1 MTVQQAGEQSLF
13 ISAIR
18 STVCVFALVLAAVAV
33 SSGGA
38 LAQSNY
44 PNKPIRFVVPF
55 PPGGGAESTAR
66 LVAQKMSES
75 MGQPVIVETRAGAG
89 GNIGTEYVA
98 RAAPDGYTILLAT
111 NGMAIQ
117 PNLQKLSWDP
127 VRDFAPISLIAAY
140 SLVIAVHPS
149 VPANTLRELV
159 TYAKANPG
167 KLTYGSS
174 GSGGPLH
181 MGAELFCS
189 QAGIKMLHVPY
200 KGNAPMTVAILGG
213 EINIVFDSPVGPLPN
228 IRAGKLRA
236 LATTGKQ
243 RSLSLPDTPT
253 VTETGVAVLDYE
265 SWNGVVAPAGTPRE
279 IVQRLN
285 AEVVKA
291 VATPEV
297 RERLTALGYEPR
309 STSVAEFEA
318 MIASDTQRFAK
329 VVRDV
334 GMKLD

>member
-1 MTVQQAGEQSLF
+1 MTPQHLIRILFLCLTALLALPGAANAQAG
-13 ISAIR
+13 
-18 STVCVFALVLAAVAV
+18 
-33 SSGGA
+33 
-38 LAQSNY
+38 Y
-44 PNKPIRFVVPF
+44 PNKPIRFIVPF

-75 MGQPVIVETRAGAG
+75 MGQPVVVETRAGAG

-98 RAAPDGYTILLAT
+98 RAAADGYTILLAT
-111 NGMAIQ
+111 SGMAIQ
-117 PNLQKLSWDP
+117 PNLQQLSWDP
-127 VRDFAPISLIAAY
+127 VRDFTPISLIAAY

-149 VPANTLRELV
+149 VPARTLPELV
-159 TYAKANPG
+159 AYAKANPG

-181 MGAELFCS
+181 MGAEMFSS
-189 QAGIKMLHVPY
+189 QAGVKLLHVPY
-200 KGNAPMTVAILGG
+200 KGNAPMTLAILGG
-213 EINIVFDSPVGPLPN
+213 EINMVFDSPLGPLPN

-236 LATTGKQ
+236 LATTGRQ
-243 RSLSLPDTPT
+243 RSLALPNTPT
-253 VTETGVAVLDYE
+253 VTETGVATLDYE
-265 SWNGVVAPAGTPRE
+265 SWNGVVAPAGTPRD

-297 RERLTALGYEPR
+297 RERLIALGYEPR
-309 STSVAEFEA
+309 SNSVAEFEA
-318 MIASDTQRFAK
+318 MIASDTRRFAT
-329 VVRDV
+329 VVKQV

>member
-1 MTVQQAGEQSLF
+1 MTLQQAGEQSLF

-98 RAAPDGYTILLAT
+98 RAVPDGYTILLAT

-159 TYAKANPG
+159 AYAKANPG

-200 KGNAPMTVAILGG
+200 KGNAPW
-213 EINIVFDSPVGPLPN
+213 
-228 IRAGKLRA
+228 RRK
-236 LATTGKQ
+236 
-243 RSLSLPDTPT
+243 
-253 VTETGVAVLDYE
+253 
-265 SWNGVVAPAGTPRE
+265 
-279 IVQRLN
+279 
-285 AEVVKA
+285 
-291 VATPEV
+291 
-297 RERLTALGYEPR
+297 
-309 STSVAEFEA
+309 
-318 MIASDTQRFAK
+318 
-329 VVRDV
+329 
-334 GMKLD
+334 